1 MSGTPDSDVPYLLDT
16 NVLSELRKGLRGDKS
31 VRAWASHVKSERHYV
46 SVLSLGE
53 IRKGIERLR
62 RTAPDRCEVLE
73 EWLERLTVDYAGDI
87 LDVTNAIADRWGRLE
102 AGRTRPVIDG
112 LLAAT
117 ALECGLIIATRNTK
131 DFAGT
136 GVKLVNPF
144 AWELGTA

>member
-1 MSGTPDSDVPYLLDT
+1 VPYLLDT
-16 NVLSELRKGLRGDKS
+16 NVLSELRKGMRGDER
-31 VRAWASHVKSERHYV
+31 VRAWAQAVSGDRHFL

-62 RTAPDRCEVLE
+62 RKTPEKCEVFE
-73 EWLERLTVDYAGDI
+73 RWLQRLSVDYAGDI
-87 LDVTNAIADRWGRLE
+87 LEVNDAIADHWGRLE
-102 AGRTRPVIDG
+102 ASRTRPVIDG

-117 ALECGLIIATRNTK
+117 ALEFGLNIATRNTR

-144 AWELGTA
+144 DWSAD

>member
-1 MSGTPDSDVPYLLDT
+1 M
-16 NVLSELRKGLRGDKS
+16 RGDER
-31 VRAWASHVKSERHYV
+31 VRAWAKSVSGERHFV

-62 RTAPDRCEVLE
+62 RTTPEKCAVFEQ
-73 EWLERLTVDYAGDI
+73 WLERLALDYAGDI
-87 LDVTNAIADRWGRLE
+87 LEVNDVVADRWGRLE
-102 AGRTRPVIDG
+102 AFRTRPVIDG

-117 ALECGLIIATRNTK
+117 ALEFGLTVTTRNTK

-144 AWELGTA
+144 D

>member
-1 MSGTPDSDVPYLLDT
+1 MPYLLDT
-16 NVLSELRKGLRGDKS
+16 NVLSELRKGARGDQRVLAWVES
-31 VRAWASHVKSERHYV
+31 VSGERHFV

-62 RTAPDRCEVLE
+62 RTTPEKCEVFE
-73 EWLERLTVDYAGDI
+73 RWLERLSVDYAGDV
-87 LDVTNAIADRWGRLE
+87 LEVNDVVADRWGRLE

-117 ALECGLIIATRNTK
+117 ALEFGLTIATRNTK

-136 GVKLVNPF
+136 GVELVNPF
-144 AWELGTA
+144 EWIAK

>member
-1 MSGTPDSDVPYLLDT
+1 M
-16 NVLSELRKGLRGDKS
+16 RGDER
-31 VRAWASHVKSERHYV
+31 VRAWAKSVSGERHFV

-62 RTAPDRCEVLE
+62 RTTPEKCAVFEQ
-73 EWLERLTVDYAGDI
+73 WLGRLAADYAGDI
-87 LDVTNAIADRWGRLE
+87 LEVNDVVADRWGRLE
-102 AGRTRPVIDG
+102 AFRTRPVIDG

-117 ALECGLIIATRNTK
+117 ALEFDLTVTTRNTK

-144 AWELGTA
+144 D

>member
-1 MSGTPDSDVPYLLDT
+1 MPYLLDT
-16 NVLSELRKGLRGDKS
+16 NVLSELRKGMRGDER
-31 VRAWASHVKSERHYV
+31 VRAWAQAVSGDRHFV

-62 RTAPDRCEVLE
+62 RKTPEQCEVFE
-73 EWLERLTVDYAGDI
+73 QWLERLSVDYAGDI
-87 LDVTNAIADRWGRLE
+87 IEVNDAIADHWGRLE
-102 AGRTRPVIDG
+102 ASRTRPVIDG

-117 ALECGLIIATRNTK
+117 ALEFGLNIATRNTR

-144 AWELGTA
+144 DWGAG

>member
-1 MSGTPDSDVPYLLDT
+1 MPYLLDT
-16 NVLSELRKGLRGDKS
+16 NVLSELRKGMRGEER
-31 VRAWASHVKSERHYV
+31 VRAWAQAVSGDRHFV

-62 RTAPDRCEVLE
+62 RKTPEQCEVFE
-73 EWLERLTVDYAGDI
+73 PWLQRLSVDYAGDI
-87 LDVTNAIADRWGRLE
+87 LEVNDAIADHWGRLE
-102 AGRTRPVIDG
+102 ASRTRPVIDG

-117 ALECGLIIATRNTK
+117 ALEFGLNIATRNTR

-144 AWELGTA
+144 DWSAD

>member
-1 MSGTPDSDVPYLLDT
+1 M
-16 NVLSELRKGLRGDKS
+16 RGDER
-31 VRAWASHVKSERHYV
+31 VRAWAKSVSGERHFV

-62 RTAPDRCEVLE
+62 RTTPEKCAVFEQ
-73 EWLERLTVDYAGDI
+73 WLERLAADYAGDI
-87 LDVTNAIADRWGRLE
+87 LEVNDVVADRWGRLE
-102 AGRTRPVIDG
+102 ASRTRPVIDG

-117 ALECGLIIATRNTK
+117 ALEFGLTIATRNTK

-144 AWELGTA
+144 D

>member
-1 MSGTPDSDVPYLLDT
+1 MPYLLDT
-16 NVLSELRKGLRGDKS
+16 NVLSELRKGMRGDER
-31 VRAWASHVKSERHYV
+31 VRAWAQAVSGGRHFV

-62 RTAPDRCEVLE
+62 RKTPEQCEVFE
-73 EWLERLTVDYAGDI
+73 RWLERLSVDYAGDI
-87 LDVTNAIADRWGRLE
+87 IEVNDAIADHWGRLE
-102 AGRTRPVIDG
+102 ASRTRPVIDG

-117 ALECGLIIATRNTK
+117 ALEFGLNIATRNTR

-144 AWELGTA
+144 DWSAD

>member
-1 MSGTPDSDVPYLLDT
+1 MPYLLDT
-16 NVLSELRKGLRGDKS
+16 NVLSELRKGRRADQR
-31 VRAWASHVKSERHYV
+31 VRAWAEAVSGERHFV

-62 RTAPDRCEVLE
+62 SKSPQQCEVFE
-73 EWLERLTVDYAGDI
+73 QWLERLCVDYAEDI
-87 LDVTNAIADRWGRLE
+87 LEVNDAIADRWGRLE

-117 ALECGLIIATRNTK
+117 ALESGLTIATRNTG
-131 DFAGT
+131 DFSGT

-144 AWELGTA
+144 DWSAAWAP

>member
-1 MSGTPDSDVPYLLDT
+1 VPYLLDT
-16 NVLSELRKGLRGDKS
+16 NVLSELRRGRRGDQR
-31 VRAWASHVKSERHYV
+31 VRAWAETVSGERHFV

-62 RTAPDRCEVLE
+62 CKSPQQCEAFE
-73 EWLERLTVDYAGDI
+73 QWLERLSVDYAEDI
-87 LDVTNAIADRWGRLE
+87 LEVNDAVADRWGRLE

-117 ALECGLIIATRNTK
+117 ALESDLTIATRNTK

-144 AWELGTA
+144 DWSAAKAP

>member
-1 MSGTPDSDVPYLLDT
+1 MPYLLDT
-16 NVLSELRKGLRGDKS
+16 NVLSELRKGRRGDQR
-31 VRAWASHVKSERHYV
+31 VRAWAEAVSGERHFV
-46 SVLSLGE
+46 SALSLGE

-62 RTAPDRCEVLE
+62 RKSPQQSEVFE
-73 EWLERLTVDYAGDI
+73 QWLEQLSVNYAEDI
-87 LDVTNAIADRWGRLE
+87 LEVNDAVADRWGRLE

-117 ALECGLIIATRNTK
+117 ALEFGLTIATGNTK

-144 AWELGTA
+144 DCSAAKAP

>member
-1 MSGTPDSDVPYLLDT
+1 MDYLLDT
-16 NVLSELRKGLRGDKS
+16 NVLSELRKGSHADEH
-31 VRAWASHVKSERHYV
+31 VRDWAQSATGERHYI

-62 RTAPDRCEVLE
+62 RTAPKKCEVFE
-73 EWLERLTVDYAGDI
+73 RWLERLAFDYASDI
-87 LDVTNAIADRWGRLE
+87 LDVNDAVADRWGRLE

-117 ALECGLIIATRNTK
+117 ALEFGLTLATRNTR

-144 AWELGTA
+144 DRSAD

>member
-1 MSGTPDSDVPYLLDT
+1 MPYLLDT
-16 NVLSELRKGLRGDKS
+16 NVLSELRKGRRGDQR
-31 VRAWASHVKSERHYV
+31 VRAWAEAVSVERHFV
-46 SVLSLGE
+46 SILSLGE

-62 RTAPDRCEVLE
+62 RKSPQQCEVFE
-73 EWLERLTVDYAGDI
+73 QWLEQLSVNYAEDI
-87 LDVTNAIADRWGRLE
+87 LEVNDAVADRWGRLE

-117 ALECGLIIATRNTK
+117 ALESDLTIATRNTK

-144 AWELGTA
+144 DWSAAKAP

>member
-1 MSGTPDSDVPYLLDT
+1 MPYLLDT
-16 NVLSELRKGLRGDKS
+16 NVLSELRKGMRGDER
-31 VRAWASHVKSERHYV
+31 VRAWAQAVSGDRHFV

-62 RTAPDRCEVLE
+62 RKTPEKCEVFE
-73 EWLERLTVDYAGDI
+73 RWLERLSVDYAGDI
-87 LDVTNAIADRWGRLE
+87 IEVNDAIADHWGRLE
-102 AGRTRPVIDG
+102 ASRTRPVIDG

-117 ALECGLIIATRNTK
+117 ALEFGLNIATRNTR

-144 AWELGTA
+144 DWSAD

>member
-1 MSGTPDSDVPYLLDT
+1 VPYLLDT
-16 NVLSELRKGLRGDKS
+16 NVLSELRKGRRGDQR
-31 VRAWASHVKSERHYV
+31 VRAWAEDVSGERHFV

-62 RTAPDRCEVLE
+62 RKSPQQCEAFE
-73 EWLERLTVDYAGDI
+73 QWLEQLSVDYAEDI
-87 LDVTNAIADRWGRLE
+87 LEVNDAVADRWGRLE

-117 ALECGLIIATRNTK
+117 ALESDLTIATRNTK

-144 AWELGTA
+144 DWSAAKAP

>member
-1 MSGTPDSDVPYLLDT
+1 MPYLLDT
-16 NVLSELRKGLRGDKS
+16 NVLSELRKGRRGDQR
-31 VRAWASHVKSERHYV
+31 VRAWAVTVSDERHFV

-62 RTAPDRCEVLE
+62 RKSPQQCEVFE
-73 EWLERLTVDYAGDI
+73 QWLERLSVDYAEDI
-87 LDVTNAIADRWGRLE
+87 LEVNDAVADRWGRLE

-117 ALECGLIIATRNTK
+117 ALEFGLTIATGNTK

-144 AWELGTA
+144 DWSAAKAP

>member
-1 MSGTPDSDVPYLLDT
+1 MPYLLDT
-16 NVLSELRKGLRGDKS
+16 NVLSELRKGMRGDER
-31 VRAWASHVKSERHYV
+31 VRAWAQAVSGDRHFL

-62 RTAPDRCEVLE
+62 RKTPEKCEVFE
-73 EWLERLTVDYAGDI
+73 RWLQRLSVDYAGDI
-87 LDVTNAIADRWGRLE
+87 LEVNDAIADHWGRLE
-102 AGRTRPVIDG
+102 ASRTRPVIDG

-117 ALECGLIIATRNTK
+117 ALEFGLNIATRNTR

-144 AWELGTA
+144 DWSAD

>member
-1 MSGTPDSDVPYLLDT
+1 VAYLLDT
-16 NVLSELRKGLRGDKS
+16 NVLIELRKGMRGDER
-31 VRAWASHVKSERHYV
+31 VRAWAKSVSGERHFV

-62 RTAPDRCEVLE
+62 RTTPEKCAVFEQ
-73 EWLERLTVDYAGDI
+73 WLERLAADYAGDI
-87 LDVTNAIADRWGRLE
+87 LEVNDVVVDRWGRLE
-102 AGRTRPVIDG
+102 AFRTRPVIDG

-117 ALECGLIIATRNTK
+117 ALEFGLTIATRNTK

-144 AWELGTA
+144 DWSAD

>member
-1 MSGTPDSDVPYLLDT
+1 MPYLLDT
-16 NVLSELRKGLRGDKS
+16 NVLSELRKGPRGDKC
-31 VRAWASHVKSERHYV
+31 VRAWASGVKSERHYV

-62 RTAPDRCEVLE
+62 RTAPERCEVFE
-73 EWLERLTVDYAGDI
+73 EWLERLTVEYAGDI

-117 ALECGLIIATRNTK
+117 ALEFSLTIATRNVK

-144 AWELGTA
+144 EWELER